1 MPRKRSRARRVLEES
16 SSDDDE
22 LLILSTAQLVQA
34 AFSNEKGKHGG
45 SVKGHR
51 VLHRDRQGGHD
62 RMFQDYLADNPTY
75 TDEMFRRRFLV
86 LQLFNNLFYKLKSYC
101 SYEHFVLFFRYRMS
115 RDLFKRIMKAVEE
128 HDDYF
133 VQKRNAANVLGLSS
147 FQKNHCSN
155 AYACIWGSC

>member
-51 VLHRDRQGGHD
+51 VLDRDRQGGHD

-86 LQLFNNLFYKLKSYC
+86 LQLCINLS
-101 SYEHFVLFFRYRMS
+101 
-115 RDLFKRIMKAVEE
+115 
-128 HDDYF
+128 
-133 VQKRNAANVLGLSS
+133 
-147 FQKNHCSN
+147 
-155 AYACIWGSC
+155 